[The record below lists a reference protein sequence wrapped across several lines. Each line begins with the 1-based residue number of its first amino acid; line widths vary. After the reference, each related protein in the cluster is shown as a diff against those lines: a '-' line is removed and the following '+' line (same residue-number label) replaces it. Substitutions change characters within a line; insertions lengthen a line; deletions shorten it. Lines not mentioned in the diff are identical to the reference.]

1 MTQHIVA
8 LAQQAPS
15 PGGSPLTGMLVP
27 MLLIFGVMYLLVI
40 RPQSKKAKEKH
51 QMLANLKNGDQVA
64 TTGGVIGRISRIKDD
79 EITLL
84 VSEGVRFRFQ
94 RSAVTGLVQ
103 VREGDSRNSVVEP
116 SIAQG
121 PPAAIATALE
131 APVVESPPLSIKSAP
146 REEDGGVPVQSGEPA
161 GNGVWREAN
170 KLVVVRYG
178 TMPALCVKCG
188 QPSAGEP
195 VQKKFYWHNS
205 WLYLLLLLGLL
216 PYALVLVVQERFDL
230 AVPLCGAHRRR
241 RTNLLW
247 LGRGLALSNVILP
260 MLLGGS
266 LSRMLHLGKAA
277 KDELMV
283 ISLILGVVCLLVG
296 LFFIALASILHP
308 SRIDESRAIFTGAGR
323 PFLDKL
329 ARRQRS

>member
-1 MTQHIVA
+1 MTQHILA

-15 PGGSPLTGMLVP
+15 SGGSPLAGMLVP

-40 RPQSKKAKEKH
+40 RPQSKKAKQKH
-51 QMLANLKNGDQVA
+51 QMLANLKNGDEVA

-103 VREGDSRNSVVEP
+103 IREGESRNSVVER
-116 SIAQG
+116 SIAQSQT
-121 PPAAIATALE
+121 AIATERAVP
-131 APVVESPPLSIKSAP
+131 AAESPPLSIKTAS
-146 REEDGGVPVQSGEPA
+146 REEDYGVPVQSTEPTGDGA
-161 GNGVWREAN
+161 WREAN

-195 VQKKFYWHNS
+195 VQKKFYWHKS

-230 AVPLCGAHRRR
+230 AVPLCGAHQRR
-241 RTNLLW
+241 RTKLLW
-247 LGRGLALSNVILP
+247 LGRGLALSNVIIPL
-260 MLLGGS
+260 MLGAQF
-266 LSRMLHLGKAA
+266 SRVLHLGKEASN
-277 KDELMV
+277 EVMV
-283 ISLILGVVCLLVG
+283 ISAIFGVLCLLTG
-296 LFFIALASILHP
+296 LFLIAIASILHP
-308 SRIDESRAIFTGAGR
+308 VMIDESRAIFTGAGR
-323 PFLDKL
+323 NFLDKL